1 VTAVLAWGFLDQH
14 HADPDTTFHPDYDAD
29 DAQAAADAYVARAL
43 GPDAAGAV
51 QRVAVCGLTA
61 QTLLEASADAALLVV
76 GARGL
81 GGVQGLL
88 LGSVS
93 QQCLHHTTP
102 PIAVVR
108 TTDATTEGET
118 MERIVV
124 GVDGSDTARRAL
136 SWAVAEARLRG
147 ATLEVMPYIAGYP
160 YAGVGFDPAT
170 FEKDAQTTL
179 DSIVDGTD
187 TSGVPQVERT
197 LAVGDAASAL
207 LSRAA
212 DADLVVVGS
221 RGLGG
226 FTGLLLGS
234 VSHHVTHH
242 ATCPVVVV
250 PPEH

>member
-1 VTAVLAWGFLDQH
+1 MEVLDASRAAAERTAADQVREVLGEDNDVVLDVVEGGP
-14 HADPDTTFHPDYDAD
+14 ADVLVA
-29 DAQAAADAYVARAL
+29 AAADA
-43 GPDAAGAV
+43 D
-51 QRVAVCGLTA
+51 
-61 QTLLEASADAALLVV
+61 LLVV

-81 GGVQGLL
+81 GGFKELL

-93 QQCLHHTTP
+93 QQCLHHTTR
-102 PIAVVR
+102 PIAIIRPTAAR
-108 TTDATTEGET
+108 TGEDT

-124 GVDGSDTARRAL
+124 GVDGSETARRAL
-136 SWAVAEARLRG
+136 AWAVAEARLRQ
-147 ATLEVMPYIAGYP
+147 ATLEVVLAWHMPYIAGYP

-170 FEKDAQTTL
+170 FEKDAKTSL
-179 DSIVDGTD
+179 DAIVDGTD
-187 TSGVPQVERT
+187 TTGIPSVERT

-207 LSRAA
+207 LGRAA

-250 PPEH
+250 PPER